1 MSFVPEETEE
11 MFVVSSSSCGASS
24 SLSSIFGAILVVA
37 AAAATAVAVAAANG
51 GALPA
56 GAFGG
61 SPILHV
67 GVENVGGFEGV
78 GVTLDAFGANDDDE
92 VAAAA
97 LAISLF
103 DDHDGVAAGADV

>member
-1 MSFVPEETEE
+1 M
-11 MFVVSSSSCGASS
+11 
-24 SLSSIFGAILVVA
+24 VVA
-37 AAAATAVAVAAANG
+37 AAATTLAVAPANV

-56 GAFGG
+56 DAFGG

-67 GVENVGGFEGV
+67 GAENVGGFEGV

-103 DDHDGVAAGADV
+103 GDHDGAAVGADAR